1 MLSLFLATEST
12 DTSSSSNWV
21 SYVIMGV
28 LIVAIVAMFIIS
40 SRRNKKQQKEQQDK
54 INSVRPGN
62 KVTTIGG
69 ISGIVVEVNE
79 EEETFVLETGSEA
92 TGKSYMKFVKQ
103 AIYQTDAQS
112 NPAVAVEDKKADAV
126 FEGSEEAASQAA
138 EEVTESAEKSDS
150 TSDNTTNETK

>member
-1 MLSLFLATEST
+1 MLSLFLATESSE
-12 DTSSSSNWV
+12 SSTGSNWV

-28 LIVAIVAMFIIS
+28 LIVAIIAMFVLS

-69 ISGIVVEVNE
+69 ISGIVVEVND

-103 AIYQTDAQS
+103 AIYQTDAQA
-112 NPAVAVEDKKADAV
+112 NPVVAVEDKKAETV

-138 EEVTESAEKSDS
+138 EEVTESAEKSAPS
-150 TSDNTTNETK
+150 TDESTTETK